1 MLRRIARY
9 RVFGRAGGIQFGHP
23 EEVTQSD
30 TLRPSIAAMRKVHSI
45 TSLVLGTLGA
55 RMRRIPK
62 DGQPN

>member
-1 MLRRIARY
+1 
-9 RVFGRAGGIQFGHP
+9 
-23 EEVTQSD
+23 VTQSD